1 MAFLNLTWGM
11 FAQWRLSQ
19 GFVLMLF
26 GLCSGLSFHVTAT
39 AQLEISGQFKQQL
52 DAAEQLFS
60 NDAKA
65 GEAAF
70 LELLQQQ
77 TEPEQQLKVQQVLCW
92 ALAPAQPLAAI
103 ALQQKLLVPSTP
115 EAAPTAAAMPELW
128 QLRFQLCRGYA
139 EEQRGEN
146 QQALDIYQEI
156 LKSELKQHDPELH
169 IRALSLRAEQFSR
182 TGEYPLAL
190 ADFQQALTI
199 AAQQNDPAAE
209 SYLSNALANLYA
221 DPAVADYQDAI
232 PLYQR
237 TLAYH
242 RSKQNLQDEA
252 TALFNLGS
260 TYESMGDLPQA
271 LEYLQQALKVELQRK
286 QPDDI
291 AYNQRS
297 IAIVLTKSGR
307 AAEAVALLDQAIAH
321 YRNSNN
327 LEYLAYCQLSRAVSY
342 KALQQWQLAADDLA
356 AAEQYFKANR
366 NPRFEARLYKEFA
379 DLQAQRGEW
388 QSAFLL
394 QRQQLQ
400 RDAQLQQQLL
410 DQRTSVL
417 KTQLQTEQI
426 RSDKELLQQ
435 KNLLQQ
441 QQLQDA
447 EQLKLWQMIAL
458 GCATMLILTLLLL
471 IQRQRKLSRQ
481 LADLALLDEL
491 TRLPNRRHTVAM
503 AEQLWQQSNANTKNG
518 APFSVLAL
526 DIDFF
531 KSINDNFGHQ
541 AGDLV
546 LKKVAHCLRFSLRPQ
561 DKIGRV
567 GGEEFLILLPA
578 TLPSQALEIAQRLCL
593 ELEALS
599 WPELAVDRKVTISI
613 GIAGKAQQSDLLQLW
628 HQADTALYQAKHQ
641 GRNQAVLFSV

>member
-1 MAFLNLTWGM
+1 
-11 FAQWRLSQ
+11 
-19 GFVLMLF
+19 MLF
-26 GLCSGLSFHVTAT
+26 GLLCWSQASLSAETF
-39 AQLEISGQFKQQL
+39 QQQL
-52 DAAEQLFS
+52 NAAEQLFS

-70 LELLQQQ
+70 LALLQQQ
-77 TEPEQQLKVQQVLCW
+77 TEPEQRLKVQQLLCW
-92 ALAPAQPLAAI
+92 ALAPAQPAAAI
-103 ALQQKLLVPSTP
+103 ALQQKLLAPSTA
-115 EAAPTAAAMPELW
+115 EVTPTSATMPELW

-146 QQALDIYQEI
+146 QQALDIYHEI
-156 LKSELKQHDPELH
+156 LKSELKQQDPELH
-169 IRALSLRAEQFSR
+169 IRALSLRAEQYAR
-182 TGEYPLAL
+182 TGEYPKAL

-199 AAQQNDPAAE
+199 AAQHNDPNAE

-242 RSKQNLQDEA
+242 RSRNNLQDEA

-260 TYESMGDLPQA
+260 TFESMGDLPQA
-271 LEYLQQALKVELQRK
+271 LTYLQQALQVELQRQ

-307 AAEAVALLDQAIAH
+307 AAEAVVLLDQAIAH
-321 YRNSNN
+321 YRSSNN
-327 LEYLAYCQLSRAVSY
+327 LEFLAYCQLSRAVSY
-342 KALQQWQLAADDLA
+342 KALKQWQQAADDLA
-356 AAEQYFKANR
+356 AAAQYFKANP
-366 NPRFEARLYKEFA
+366 NARFEARLYKEFA
-379 DLQAQRGEW
+379 DLQAQRGDW

-394 QRQQLQ
+394 QQQQL
-400 RDAQLQQQLL
+400 RLDVQLQQQLL
-410 DQRTSVL
+410 DQRTSAL

-458 GCATMLILTLLLL
+458 GCAVLLILTLLVLM
-471 IQRQRKLSRQ
+471 QRQRKLSRQ

-503 AEQLWQQSNANTKNG
+503 AEQLWQQSSGNRTNFT
-518 APFSVLAL
+518 VLAL

-531 KSINDNFGHQ
+531 KKINDTFGHQ

-546 LKKVAHCLRFSLRPQ
+546 LKKVAYCLRFSLRPQ

-567 GGEEFLILLPA
+567 GGEEFLILLPS
-578 TLPSQALEIAQRLCL
+578 TEQHQALEIARRLCQ
-593 ELEALS
+593 EVAALK
-599 WPELAVDRKVTISI
+599 WPELQENQQVTLSI
-613 GIAGKAQQSDLLQLW
+613 GVASRQQQSDLLQLW

-641 GRNQAVLFSV
+641 GRNQAVLFSS

>member
-1 MAFLNLTWGM
+1 MGFLKLTWNTFCGQR
-11 FAQWRLSQ
+11 APVIYVTGSKRRLSLTL
-19 GFVLMLF
+19 VLIF
-26 GLCSGLSFHVTAT
+26 FGLSFGAT
-39 AQLEISGQFKQQL
+39 ANTQPQLTQELS
-52 DAAEQLFS
+52 AAETLFAS
-60 NDAKA
+60 DAKA

-70 LELLQQQ
+70 RTLLTQQ
-77 TEPEQQLKVQQVLCW
+77 TEPEAQLKVQQVWCW
-92 ALAPAQPLAAI
+92 ALAPAQPDAAVT
-103 ALQQKLLVPSTP
+103 LVQHVNSQH
-115 EAAPTAAAMPELW
+115 PTMAKLW
-128 QLRFQLCRGYA
+128 QLRFQLCQGYA
-139 EEQRGEN
+139 EEQRGDN
-146 QQALDIYQEI
+146 QRAFELYQDILQQELSI
-156 LKSELKQHDPELH
+156 QDPELH
-169 IRALSLRAEQFSR
+169 IRALSLRAEQYAR
-182 TGEYPLAL
+182 TGEYPKAL
-190 ADFQQALTI
+190 ADFQQALAV
-199 AAQQNDPAAE
+199 AAQQNDPNAE
-209 SYLSNALANLYA
+209 SYISNALANLYA

-379 DLQAQRGEW
+379 DLQAKRGEW

-394 QRQQLQ
+394 QLQQLQ

-410 DQRTSVL
+410 DQRTSAL

-503 AEQLWQQSNANTKNG
+503 AEQLWQQSNASTKNG

-531 KSINDNFGHQ
+531 KSINDTFGHQ

-593 ELEALS
+593 ELEALN
-599 WPELAVDRKVTISI
+599 WPELAPDRKVTISI
-613 GIAGKAQQSDLLQLW
+613 GIAGKAQQADLLQLW

>member
-1 MAFLNLTWGM
+1 MLPATFTAWVKKSPAKLNLYR
-11 FAQWRLSQ
+11 FQRDSQ
-19 GFVLMLF
+19 LATLLF
-26 GLCSGLSFHVTAT
+26 GLLCWSNLSQASDQPQPQISE
-39 AQLEISGQFKQQL
+39 QLSQQL
-52 DAAEQLFS
+52 SAAEQLLS

-70 LELLQQQ
+70 LDLLQQQ
-77 TEPEQQLKVQQVLCW
+77 TEPEQQLKVQQLLCW
-92 ALAPAQPLAAI
+92 ALAPAQPAAAV
-103 ALQQKLLVPSTP
+103 ALQQKVLEQS
-115 EAAPTAAAMPELW
+115 PTMPELW

-139 EEQRGEN
+139 EEQRGNN
-146 QQALDIYQEI
+146 QQAIDIYHEI
-156 LKSELKQHDPELH
+156 LRSELKQQDQELH
-169 IRALSLRAEQFSR
+169 MRALSLRAEQYAR
-182 TGEYPLAL
+182 TGEYPEAL

-199 AAQQNDPAAE
+199 ASQQNDPTAE

-260 TYESMGDLPQA
+260 TFESMGDLPQA
-271 LEYLQQALKVELQRK
+271 LNYLQQVLQVEQQRK

-291 AYNQRS
+291 AYTQRS

-307 AAEAVALLDQAIAH
+307 AAEAVALLDQAIGH

-327 LEYLAYCQLSRAVSY
+327 PEYLAYCQLSRAISY
-342 KALQQWQLAADDLA
+342 KALKQWQQAADDLA

-394 QRQQLQ
+394 QLQQLQ

-410 DQRTSVL
+410 DQRTSAL

-426 RSDKELLQQ
+426 RSDKELLVQ

-458 GCATMLILTLLLL
+458 GCAILLILTLLGLM
-471 IQRQRKLSRQ
+471 QRQRKLSQQ

-503 AEQLWQQSNANTKNG
+503 AEQLWQQSSHSG

-531 KSINDNFGHQ
+531 KSINDTFGHQ

-593 ELEALS
+593 ELEALN

-613 GIAGKAQQSDLLQLW
+613 GIAGKAQQADLLQLW

-641 GRNQAVLFSV
+641 GRNQAVLFAG